1 MRKKYLSALLFG
13 ALLFASAGTFT
24 SCKDYDD
31 DINNLQ
37 SQIDDVNTAITELQN
52 TVKGGKYVTAVSNT
66 GNTITFTFSDGSTT
80 QVALEDKV
88 GSVVTVEGG
97 VLYIDGE
104 ATEIKVAEST
114 PGEPSEE
121 HKDQIIIE
129 NNMWSVLQ
137 EDGTY
142 KTTNIPVSGVS
153 VSGSEADG
161 YTFIVYENGKEPQT
175 IKLPSAST
183 SLVDINIVEE
193 NEFKSEVE
201 LINFGPFKYT
211 GTSKWP
217 GKELPS
223 DGQVIIAQKDPI
235 LVQLNPTNVD
245 GKDVKF
251 SLIDSKRNAAGVN
264 LVASDYTG
272 LLSRAA
278 NANGLYSLQMK
289 DVVVN
294 NTTAAASYFTNFK
307 ADNEEKLYA
316 VTAGYVLSEY
326 GITCSGITSNDIDY
340 LFDVKTASG
349 KINANEL
356 VLDHS
361 TNNATVPTN
370 PNNERLEMGQ
380 WYTVAA
386 DMATIYDLYLSI
398 SQDEKTLYGVEIK
411 NEDGVYQFRYTK
423 TPDNVSKPTI
433 NLVIQSVDKKGN
445 YNKTTATFSLSEVVV
460 SDAYV
465 YDETAWTLVDYA
477 AESGNNAYKSK
488 NAFSVKM
495 ADMLNSFSTED
506 LALWNTK
513 VQAFDVQ
520 LYDAETGKIVTKDRN
535 GNDIAGLPGGM
546 HVVFVD
552 KDGNDLEDAT
562 SGDANEVGTAV
573 NIKKTATIALRFEN
587 TAELAAALSLNH
599 KYKAVITFVGTAEP
613 SGTNST
619 LSTTEIPFTL
629 SIPTIDKLFVE
640 QAGVF
645 VSGVANAYM
654 DDKAKSDANIAATY
668 PFASAFNEF
677 GSNMKATTFE
687 FKLDEETKII
697 DNLTSSDL
705 ARIEK
710 PTETG
715 ASIVLS
721 NGTNNNLV
729 NSTTGLQKGYK
740 QELIVNVSAK
750 FAGVW
755 NYGTANDV
763 DYTFKIKVM
772 SPLYEGK
779 IVATEQVVTIP
790 ATDVNGHAVNSS
802 DIEGYTYNDI
812 LYSIFPDKKKDP
824 DTQLGYKR
832 DEIQK
837 VEFTS
842 MDENI
847 FTCENK
853 ATDYQPAG
861 TDPEKKPARDGYLVV
876 YPKNLAETTN
886 AKLKVTLTDAWG
898 YKKVAEI
905 PVQVTVGK

>member
-37 SQIDDVNTAITELQN
+37 GQIDDVNTAITELQN

-349 KINANEL
+349 KINTNEL
-356 VLDHS
+356 VLNHS

-513 VQAFDVQ
+513 VKAFNVQ

-552 KDGNDLEDAT
+552 KDGNDLVEAT
-562 SGDANEVGTAV
+562 KDKANEVGTAA

-587 TAELAAALSLNH
+587 TADLAAALSLNH
-599 KYKAVITFVGTAEP
+599 KYKAVITFVGTASNEA
-613 SGTNST
+613 NSP

-645 VSGVANAYM
+645 VDGIANAYM
-654 DDKAKSDANIAATY
+654 DVKAEKNQTKPASY
-668 PFASAFNEF
+668 GFASAFNKF

-710 PTETG
+710 ATETG

-755 NYGTANDV
+755 DYGTATDV

-812 LYSIFPDKKKDP
+812 LYSIFPDTAKE
-824 DTQLGYKR
+824 LGYKR

-837 VEFTS
+837 VEFAS
-842 MDENI
+842 MDTNI
-847 FTCENK
+847 FTCAEE